1 MTAGKLFGTLKFLY
15 DLDSR
20 LALQSYLESIREALN
35 NLVTQPANPNHQGN
49 LANSLKNFEEAA
61 KKLSESITPSVASMI
76 AEMGGTDLFAQDI
89 ADKVKTSIAMNA
101 MTPSVARDF
110 VQELASR
117 RATFLA
123 TVRTTMDGLQKLKVS
138 DAPPEAGGADL
149 AFLIPRDLFE
159 NDLADFAKEL
169 SYLSRLMN
177 DFTEAS
183 TGQAEPVQLKDL
195 SSSVP
200 TVGLLAGV
208 ATIYAI
214 AKVIDKFT
222 EAWKRIEEIRE
233 IRDRL
238 AKRSTKKLALE
249 ELDEEITSTMEEV
262 VEESTSEVM
271 LEYQGEPGRKHE
283 LQNALHQDL
292 RRLFGQLERGLT
304 VEFRANTSGA
314 DGDGEHGDEKTLA
327 AVADLARKIEYPR
340 VLGEPLLLES
350 GKILEGE
357 IGDFKLT
364 KKTSHH
370 SSSRK
375 ESHKVPKGEQR
386 PE

>member
-15 DLDSR
+15 DLDCR

-49 LANSLKNFEEAA
+49 LANSLKNFEEA

-138 DAPPEAGGADL
+138 DAPPEAGPADL

-169 SYLSRLMN
+169 SYRS
-177 DFTEAS
+177 
-183 TGQAEPVQLKDL
+183 
-195 SSSVP
+195 
-200 TVGLLAGV
+200 
-208 ATIYAI
+208 
-214 AKVIDKFT
+214 
-222 EAWKRIEEIRE
+222 EEH
-233 IRDRL
+233 
-238 AKRSTKKLALE
+238 T
-249 ELDEEITSTMEEV
+249 
-262 VEESTSEVM
+262 
-271 LEYQGEPGRKHE
+271 
-283 LQNALHQDL
+283 
-292 RRLFGQLERGLT
+292 
-304 VEFRANTSGA
+304 
-314 DGDGEHGDEKTLA
+314 
-327 AVADLARKIEYPR
+327 
-340 VLGEPLLLES
+340 
-350 GKILEGE
+350 
-357 IGDFKLT
+357 
-364 KKTSHH
+364 
-370 SSSRK
+370 
-375 ESHKVPKGEQR
+375 
-386 PE
+386 